1 MASRNPCR
9 RVRRAGTFH
18 RVSTDFQTA
27 REALGARLRELRVEA
42 GLEGKDLAAALGWQA
57 SKISRLQNG
66 KQTPSAADLTAWAQ
80 GIGRPDVEPE
90 LHGLLAG
97 LEMKQRHRS
106 WRRQLAGGHRGR
118 QEIAVRQTDATTL
131 IRGLEVSR
139 IPGLFQT
146 PEYARV
152 IFDSNAEFRSI
163 PSTTEAAVEARMRR
177 QEALYDPEK
186 TFRFLVCEA
195 ALYHRS
201 CPVDVMAEQLDRLY
215 NLVGQRRIEL
225 GILPFGAQLRRT
237 APHAFW
243 IYDRRLV
250 IVETISEELWLTGED
265 DIQLYE
271 RAWDWLAESA
281 EYGAP
286 ARRLIGRARA
296 SLDLA

>member
-1 MASRNPCR
+1 M
-9 RVRRAGTFH
+9 T
-18 RVSTDFQTA
+18 TDFQTA
-27 REALGARLRELRVEA
+27 REALGARLRELRAEA
-42 GLEGKDLAAALGWQA
+42 GLEGKHLAAELGWQP
-57 SKISRLQNG
+57 SKVSRLQNG
-66 KQTPSAADLTAWAQ
+66 KQTPTRADLTAWANA
-80 GIGRPDVEPE
+80 IGRSDVEPE

-106 WRRQLAGGHRGR
+106 WRRQLAGGHQGR
-118 QEIAVRQTDATTL
+118 QEIAVRQTEATKET
-131 IRGLEVSR
+131 RGLEVSR
-139 IPGLFQT
+139 VPGLFQT

-152 IFDSNAEFRSI
+152 IFDANAEFRRI
-163 PSTTEAAVEARMRR
+163 APTTEAAVEKRMRR

-186 TFRFLVCEA
+186 SFRFLVCEA

-215 NLVGQRRIEL
+215 NLVGQRRVEL

-250 IVETISEELWLTGED
+250 IVETISEELWLTGEE

>member
-1 MASRNPCR
+1 M
-9 RVRRAGTFH
+9 T
-18 RVSTDFQTA
+18 TDFQTA
-27 REALGARLRELRVEA
+27 REALGARLRELRAEA
-42 GLEGKDLAAALGWQA
+42 GLEGKDIAHKLGWQT
-57 SKISRLQNG
+57 SKVSRLQNG
-66 KQTPSAADLTAWAQ
+66 KQTPTRADLTAWANAV
-80 GIGRPDVEPE
+80 GRPDAEPE

-97 LEMKQRHRS
+97 LDLKQRHRS

-118 QEIAVRQTDATTL
+118 QEIAVRQTEHTTL

-152 IFDSNAEFRSI
+152 IFDSNAEFRGI
-163 PSTTEAAVEARMRR
+163 PPTTEAAVETRMRR

-201 CPVDVMAEQLDRLY
+201 CPVEVMAEQLDRLY

-225 GILPFGAQLRRT
+225 GILPFGTQLRRT

-250 IVETISEELWLTGED
+250 IVETISEELWLTGD
-265 DIQLYE
+265 DDVHLYE

-281 EYGAP
+281 EYGTP

>member
-1 MASRNPCR
+1 M
-9 RVRRAGTFH
+9 
-18 RVSTDFQTA
+18 STDYQTA
-27 REALGARLRELRVEA
+27 RQALGARLRELRVEA
-42 GLEGKDLAAALGWQA
+42 GLEGKDVAAKLGWQP
-57 SKISRLQNG
+57 SKVSRLQNG
-66 KQTPSAADLTAWAQ
+66 KQTATREDLTGWAQ
-80 GIGRPDVEPE
+80 AIGRPDVEAE

-118 QEIAVRQTDATTL
+118 QEIAVRQTEATKN

-152 IFDSNAEFRSI
+152 IFDINAEFRGI
-163 PSTTEAAVEARMRR
+163 PPTTEAAVEARMRR

-201 CPVDVMAEQLDRLY
+201 CPADVMAEQLDRLY

-250 IVETISEELWLTGED
+250 IVETISEELWLTGDED
-265 DIQLYE
+265 IRLYE

-281 EYGAP
+281 EYGTP

>member
-1 MASRNPCR
+1 M
-9 RVRRAGTFH
+9 
-18 RVSTDFQTA
+18 STDFQTA
-27 REALGARLRELRVEA
+27 REALGVRLRELRVEA
-42 GLEGKDLAAALGWQA
+42 GLDGKDLAAALGWQA

-90 LHGLLAG
+90 LQGLLAG

-106 WRRQLAGGHRGR
+106 WRRQLVGGHRGR

-131 IRGLEVSR
+131 IRGIEVTR
-139 IPGLFQT
+139 VPGLFQT

-152 IFDSNAEFRSI
+152 IFDSNAEFRDI
-163 PSTTEAAVEARMRR
+163 PPTTEAAVEARMRR

-243 IYDRRLV
+243 IYDQRLV
-250 IVETISEELWLTGED
+250 IVETISEELWLTGAED
-265 DIQLYE
+265 VQLYE
-271 RAWDWLAESA
+271 RAWEWLAESA

>member
-1 MASRNPCR
+1 M
-9 RVRRAGTFH
+9 
-18 RVSTDFQTA
+18 STDYQTA
-27 REALGARLRELRVEA
+27 REALGARLRELRTEA
-42 GLEGKDLAAALGWQA
+42 GLDLAAKLGCQP
-57 SKISRLQNG
+57 SKVSRLQNG
-66 KQTPSAADLTAWAQ
+66 KQTPTAADLTKWAQ
-80 GIGRPDVEPE
+80 ACGRPDVEAE
-90 LHGLLAG
+90 LQGLRAG

-118 QEIAVRQTDATTL
+118 QEIAVRQTDATKT

-139 IPGLFQT
+139 VPGLFQT

-152 IFDSNAEFRSI
+152 IFDSNAEFRGI
-163 PSTTEAAVEARMRR
+163 PPTTEAAVEARMRR
-177 QEALYDPEK
+177 QESLYDPAK

-201 CPVDVMAEQLDRLY
+201 CPADVMAEQLDRLY

-225 GILPFGAQLRRT
+225 GILPFSAQLRRT

-250 IVETISEELWLTGED
+250 IVETISEELWLTGEE

-271 RAWDWLAESA
+271 RAWNWLAESA
-281 EYGAP
+281 EYGPP

-296 SLDLA
+296 SLNPS

>member
-1 MASRNPCR
+1 
-9 RVRRAGTFH
+9 
-18 RVSTDFQTA
+18 VSTDYQTA
-27 REALGARLRELRVEA
+27 REALGARLRELRTEA
-42 GLEGKDLAAALGWQA
+42 GLEGKNLAAKLGCRP
-57 SKISRLQNG
+57 SKVSRLQNG
-66 KQTPSAADLTAWAQ
+66 KQTPTANDLTEWAQ
-80 GIGRPDVEPE
+80 ACGRPEVEAE
-90 LHGLLAG
+90 LQGLRAG

-118 QEIAVRQTDATTL
+118 EEIAVRQTDATTA

-139 IPGLFQT
+139 VPGLFQT

-152 IFDSNAEFRSI
+152 IFDSNAEFRGI
-163 PSTTEAAVEARMRR
+163 PPTTEAAVEARMRR
-177 QEALYDPEK
+177 QESLYNPAK

-201 CPVDVMAEQLDRLY
+201 CPADVMAEQLDRLY

-225 GILPFGAQLRRT
+225 GILPFGAQFRRT

-243 IYDRRLV
+243 IYDRRSV
-250 IVETISEELWLTGED
+250 IVETISEELWLTGEE

-281 EYGAP
+281 EYGAS
-286 ARRLIGRARA
+286 ARRLIGHARA
-296 SLDLA
+296 SLNP

>member
-1 MASRNPCR
+1 M
-9 RVRRAGTFH
+9 T
-18 RVSTDFQTA
+18 TDYQTA

-42 GLEGKDLAAALGWQA
+42 GLEGKDVAIKLGWQP
-57 SKISRLQNG
+57 SKVSRLQNG
-66 KQTPSAADLTAWAQ
+66 KQTPTREDLSAWVRAA
-80 GIGRPDVEPE
+80 GRPDLEAEV
-90 LHGLLAG
+90 HGLLAG
-97 LEMKQRHRS
+97 MEMKQRHRS

-118 QEIAVRQTDATTL
+118 QEIAVRQTEATKM

-152 IFDSNAEFRSI
+152 IFDSNAEFRGI
-163 PSTTEAAVEARMRR
+163 TPTTDAAVEARMRR

-201 CPVDVMAEQLDRLY
+201 CPVEVMAEQLDRLY

-265 DIQLYE
+265 DLQLYE
-271 RAWDWLAESA
+271 RAWEWLAESA

-296 SLDLA
+296 SLDLT

>member
-1 MASRNPCR
+1 M
-9 RVRRAGTFH
+9 
-18 RVSTDFQTA
+18 STDFQTA
-27 REALGARLRELRVEA
+27 REALGARLRELRTEA
-42 GLEGKDLAAALGWQA
+42 GLEGKDLAAVLGWQP
-57 SKISRLQNG
+57 SKVSRLQNG
-66 KQTPSAADLTAWAQ
+66 KQTPTREDLCGWARAVD
-80 GIGRPDVEPE
+80 RPDAETE
-90 LHGLLAG
+90 LHGLLAA

-118 QEIAVRQTDATTL
+118 QEVAVRQTEHTTT
-131 IRGLEVSR
+131 IRGLEVTR

-146 PEYARV
+146 PEYARI
-152 IFDSNAEFRSI
+152 IFDSNAAFRDI
-163 PSTTEAAVEARMRR
+163 PPTTEAAVEARMRR

-195 ALYHRS
+195 ALYHRP
-201 CPVDVMAEQLDRLY
+201 CPVDVMAQQLDRLY

-243 IYDRRLV
+243 LYDRRLV
-250 IVETISEELWLTGED
+250 IVETISEELWLTGDED
-265 DIQLYE
+265 VQLYE
-271 RAWDWLAESA
+271 KAWDWLCESA
-281 EYGAP
+281 EYGVP

>member
-1 MASRNPCR
+1 M
-9 RVRRAGTFH
+9 T
-18 RVSTDFQTA
+18 TDYQTA
-27 REALGARLRELRVEA
+27 REALGARLRELRTEA
-42 GLEGKDLAAALGWQA
+42 GLEGKDLAERLGWQP
-57 SKISRLQNG
+57 SKVSRLQNG
-66 KQTPSAADLTAWAQ
+66 KQTPSREDLTGWART
-80 GIGRPDVEPE
+80 IGRTDVEAE

-118 QEIAVRQTDATTL
+118 QEIAVRQTEATQT

-139 IPGLFQT
+139 IPGMFQT

-152 IFDSNAEFRSI
+152 IFDTNAEFRGI
-163 PSTTEAAVEARMRR
+163 PPTTEAAVEARMRR

-201 CPVDVMAEQLDRLY
+201 CPQDVMAEQLDRLY

-265 DIQLYE
+265 DVELYE

-281 EYGAP
+281 EHGAP

>member
-1 MASRNPCR
+1 M
-9 RVRRAGTFH
+9 T
-18 RVSTDFQTA
+18 TDFQTA

-42 GLEGKDLAAALGWQA
+42 GMEGKHVAAALGWQT
-57 SKISRLQNG
+57 SKVSRLQNG
-66 KQTPSAADLTAWAQ
+66 KQTPTRGDLTGWVRA
-80 GIGRPDVEPE
+80 INRPDAEAE

-118 QEIAVRQTDATTL
+118 QEIAVRQTENTTL

-146 PEYARV
+146 PEYARA
-152 IFDSNAEFRSI
+152 IFDSNAEFRGI
-163 PSTTEAAVEARMRR
+163 QPTTEAAVETRMRR

-201 CPVDVMAEQLDRLY
+201 CPVEVMAEQLDRLY

-225 GILPFGAQLRRT
+225 GILPFGTQLRRT

-250 IVETISEELWLTGED
+250 IVETISEELWLTGDED
-265 DIQLYE
+265 IALYE
-271 RAWDWLAESA
+271 RAWDWLAEAA
-281 EYGAP
+281 EYGTP

-296 SLDLA
+296 SLDLT

>member
-1 MASRNPCR
+1 M
-9 RVRRAGTFH
+9 
-18 RVSTDFQTA
+18 STDFQTA
-27 REALGARLRELRVEA
+27 RESLGARLRELRAEA
-42 GLEGKDLAAALGWQA
+42 GLEGRHLAAKLGCQP
-57 SKISRLQNG
+57 SKVSRLQNG
-66 KQTPSAADLTAWAQ
+66 KQTPAAADLTAWASAC
-80 GIGRPDVEPE
+80 GRPDAEAE
-90 LHGLLAG
+90 LQGLLAG

-118 QEIAVRQTDATTL
+118 QEIAVRQTDATKS

-139 IPGLFQT
+139 VPGLFQT

-152 IFDSNAEFRSI
+152 IFDASAEFRGI
-163 PSTTEAAVEARMRR
+163 TPTTEAAVEARMRR
-177 QEALYDPEK
+177 QEALYDPAK
-186 TFRFLVCEA
+186 SFRFLVCEA

-201 CPVDVMAEQLDRLY
+201 CPVEVMAEQLDRLY
-215 NLVGQRRIEL
+215 NLVGRSRIEL

-250 IVETISEELWLTGED
+250 IVETISEELWLNGED

-296 SLDLA
+296 SLDLP

>member
-1 MASRNPCR
+1 M
-9 RVRRAGTFH
+9 
-18 RVSTDFQTA
+18 STDFQTA
-27 REALGARLRELRVEA
+27 REALGARLGELRAEA
-42 GLEGKDLAAALGWQA
+42 RMQGKDLAAKLGWQA
-57 SKISRLQNG
+57 SKVSRIQLG
-66 KQTPSAADLTAWAQ
+66 KQTPSAEDIAAWAQ
-80 GIGRPDVEPE
+80 GVGRPDLETE
-90 LHGLLAG
+90 LQGLRAS
-97 LEMKQRHRS
+97 LEMKHRS

-118 QEIAVRQTDATTL
+118 QEIAVRESAVTQLT
-131 IRGLEVSR
+131 RGLEVSR

-146 PEYARV
+146 PDYARI
-152 IFDSNAEFRSI
+152 IFDANAEFRGI
-163 PSTTEAAVEARMRR
+163 PPTTEAAVEKRMHR
-177 QEALYDPEK
+177 QEALYEPGK

-201 CPVDVMAEQLDRLY
+201 CPADVMAEQLDRLHSS
-215 NLVGQRRIEL
+215 VGLRRVEL
-225 GILPFGAQLRRT
+225 GILPFGVQLRRT

-265 DIQLYE
+265 DIRLYE

>member
-1 MASRNPCR
+1 M
-9 RVRRAGTFH
+9 
-18 RVSTDFQTA
+18 STDYQTA
-27 REALGARLRELRVEA
+27 REALGARLRELRTEA
-42 GLEGKDLAAALGWQA
+42 GLEGKELAAKLGCQP
-57 SKISRLQNG
+57 SKVSRLQNG

-80 GIGRPDVEPE
+80 ACGRPEAEAE
-90 LHGLLAG
+90 LQGLRAG

-118 QEIAVRQTDATTL
+118 QEIAVRQTEATKT

-139 IPGLFQT
+139 VPGLFQT

-152 IFDSNAEFRSI
+152 IFETNAEFRGI
-163 PSTTEAAVEARMRR
+163 PATTEAAVEARMRR
-177 QEALYDPEK
+177 QESLYDPEK
-186 TFRFLVCEA
+186 TFRFLLCEA

-215 NLVGQRRIEL
+215 NLVGQRRIEI
-225 GILPFGAQLRRT
+225 GILPFGSRLRRT

-271 RAWDWLAESA
+271 RAWDWLGESA
-281 EYGAP
+281 EYGVP

-296 SLDLA
+296 SLDLV

>member
-1 MASRNPCR
+1 M
-9 RVRRAGTFH
+9 T
-18 RVSTDFQTA
+18 TDFQTA
-27 REALGARLRELRVEA
+27 REALGARLRELRTEA
-42 GLEGKDLAAALGWQA
+42 GLEGKDIASKLGWQT
-57 SKISRLQNG
+57 SKVSRLQNG
-66 KQTPSAADLTAWAQ
+66 KQTPTRVDLTAWANAV
-80 GIGRPDVEPE
+80 GRPDAEPE
-90 LHGLLAG
+90 LHGLLAS
-97 LEMKQRHRS
+97 LDMKQRHRS
-106 WRRQLAGGHRGR
+106 WRRQLAGGHRSR
-118 QEIAVRQTDATTL
+118 QEIAVRQTESTTL

-152 IFDSNAEFRSI
+152 IFDSNAEFRGI
-163 PSTTEAAVEARMRR
+163 PPTTEAAVETRMRR

-201 CPVDVMAEQLDRLY
+201 CPVEVMAEQLDRLY

-225 GILPFGAQLRRT
+225 GILPFGTQLRRT

-250 IVETISEELWLTGED
+250 IVETISEELWLTGD
-265 DIQLYE
+265 DDVQLYE
-271 RAWDWLAESA
+271 RAWDWLAEAA
-281 EYGAP
+281 EYGTP

-296 SLDLA
+296 SLDLT

>member
-1 MASRNPCR
+1 M
-9 RVRRAGTFH
+9 T
-18 RVSTDFQTA
+18 TDFQTA
-27 REALGARLRELRVEA
+27 REALGARLRELRAEA
-42 GLEGKDLAAALGWQA
+42 GLEGNDIASKAGWQT
-57 SKISRLQNG
+57 SKVSRLQNG
-66 KQTPSAADLTAWAQ
+66 KQTPTRADLTAWANAV
-80 GIGRPDVEPE
+80 GRPDAEPE

-97 LEMKQRHRS
+97 LDMKQRHRS

-118 QEIAVRQTDATTL
+118 QEIAVRQTENTTL

-152 IFDSNAEFRSI
+152 IFDSNAEFRGI
-163 PSTTEAAVEARMRR
+163 PPTTEAAVETRMRR
-177 QEALYDPEK
+177 QQALYDPEK

-201 CPVDVMAEQLDRLY
+201 CPVEVMAEQLERLY

-225 GILPFGAQLRRT
+225 GILPFGTQLRRT

-250 IVETISEELWLTGED
+250 IVETIGEELWLTGD
-265 DIQLYE
+265 DDVHLYE

-281 EYGAP
+281 EYGPP

>member
-1 MASRNPCR
+1 M
-9 RVRRAGTFH
+9 
-18 RVSTDFQTA
+18 STDFQTA

-42 GLEGKDLAAALGWQA
+42 GLEGKAVAAELGWQT
-57 SKISRLQNG
+57 SKVSRLQNG
-66 KQTPSAADLTAWAQ
+66 KQTPTRDDLTAWTQA
-80 GIGRPDVEPE
+80 IGRPDVEAE
-90 LHGLLAG
+90 LHGLLAA
-97 LEMKQRHRS
+97 LDMKQQHRS
-106 WRRQLAGGHRGR
+106 WRRQLAGGHRAR
-118 QEIAVRQTDATTL
+118 QEIAVRQTDNTTM
-131 IRGLEVSR
+131 IRGLEVVR
-139 IPGLFQT
+139 VPGLFQT

-152 IFDSNAEFRSI
+152 LFETNATFRGI

-177 QEALYDPEK
+177 QNALYDPEK

-201 CPVDVMAEQLDRLY
+201 CPADVMAEQLDRLY
-215 NLVGQRRIEL
+215 NLVGQRRIEI

-250 IVETISEELWLTGED
+250 IVETISEELWLNGDED
-265 DIQLYE
+265 IELYE

-281 EYGAP
+281 EHGPA

-296 SLDLA
+296 SLDLT

>member
-1 MASRNPCR
+1 
-9 RVRRAGTFH
+9 VT
-18 RVSTDFQTA
+18 TDFQTA
-27 REALGARLRELRVEA
+27 REALGARLRELRTEA
-42 GLEGKDLAAALGWQA
+42 GLEGKNIASRLGWQT
-57 SKISRLQNG
+57 SKVSRLQNG
-66 KQTPSAADLTAWAQ
+66 KQTPTRADLTAWANAV
-80 GIGRPDVEPE
+80 GRPEAEPE

-97 LEMKQRHRS
+97 LDMKQRHRS

-118 QEIAVRQTDATTL
+118 QEIAVRQTESTTL

-139 IPGLFQT
+139 MPGLFQT

-152 IFDSNAEFRSI
+152 IFDSNAEFRGI
-163 PSTTEAAVEARMRR
+163 PPTTEAAVETRMRR

-201 CPVDVMAEQLDRLY
+201 CPVEVMAEQLDRLY

-225 GILPFGAQLRRT
+225 GILPFGTQLRRT

-250 IVETISEELWLTGED
+250 IVETISEELWLTGD
-265 DIQLYE
+265 DDVQLYE
-271 RAWDWLAESA
+271 RAWDWLAEAA

-296 SLDLA
+296 SLDLT

>member
-1 MASRNPCR
+1 M
-9 RVRRAGTFH
+9 
-18 RVSTDFQTA
+18 STDFQTA
-27 REALGARLRELRVEA
+27 REALGARLRELRTEA
-42 GLEGKDLAAALGWQA
+42 GLEGKDLAARLGWQP

-66 KQTPSAADLTAWAQ
+66 KQTPTAAELTAWAQ
-80 GIGRPDVEPE
+80 AVGQPDVDAE
-90 LHGLLAG
+90 LQGLRAG

-118 QEIAVRQTDATTL
+118 QEIAVRQMESTET

-139 IPGLFQT
+139 VPGLFQT

-152 IFDSNAEFRSI
+152 IFDSNAEFRGI
-163 PSTTEAAVEARMRR
+163 PNTTEAAVEARMRR
-177 QEALYDPEK
+177 QEALYDPDK

-195 ALYHRS
+195 ALYHRA
-201 CPVDVMAEQLDRLY
+201 CPEDVMAEQLDRLY
-215 NLVGQRRIEL
+215 NLVGQRRVEL
-225 GILPFGAQLRRT
+225 GVLPFGTQLRRT

-250 IVETISEELWLTGED
+250 IVETISEELWLTGQED
-265 DIQLYE
+265 LQLYE
-271 RAWDWLAESA
+271 RAWEWLAESA

-296 SLDLA
+296 SLNLA

>member
-1 MASRNPCR
+1 
-9 RVRRAGTFH
+9 
-18 RVSTDFQTA
+18 VSTDYQTA
-27 REALGARLRELRVEA
+27 REALGARLRELRTEA
-42 GLEGKDLAAALGWQA
+42 GLDGKDLAAKLDCQA
-57 SKISRLQNG
+57 SKVSRLQNG
-66 KQTPSAADLTAWAQ
+66 KQTATSADLTAWALAC
-80 GIGRPDVEPE
+80 GRPDVEAE
-90 LHGLLAG
+90 LQGLRAG
-97 LEMKQRHRS
+97 LELKQRHRS

-118 QEIAVRQTDATTL
+118 QEIAVHQTEATKM
-131 IRGLEVSR
+131 IRGLEVTR

-152 IFDSNAEFRSI
+152 IFDANAEFRGI
-163 PSTTEAAVEARMRR
+163 PATTEAAVEARMRR

-186 TFRFLVCEA
+186 SFHFLVCEA

-201 CPVDVMAEQLDRLY
+201 CPADVMAEQLDRLY

-225 GILPFGAQLRRT
+225 GVLPFGTQLRRT

-243 IYDRRLV
+243 IYDHRLV

-271 RAWDWLAESA
+271 RAWNWLAESA
-281 EYGAP
+281 EYGPP

-296 SLDLA
+296 SLELP